1 MGYLFKKV
9 IKVECALLQQVVEKN
24 GRHQE
29 KLTRNSLI
37 GAIGGVFNRVVDLK
51 ERAREYYF
59 AVILSQYRC
68 PKCHGPLYMS
78 GQSEC
83 SCLCGNT
90 FDPTLAFQKSACCG
104 ANLVRKTFHYACSC
118 CHKAVP
124 SRFLFDEKLF
134 DKVYFREMMQ
144 ESRRR
149 MKEKREEVRRFLAE
163 SRSGALPL
171 MEEPRLDSI
180 PGLIQ
185 DLNDFVQE
193 GSCEAEELF
202 FDTQSAFHMNDYHDH
217 IMSILSWESI
227 PFSDIAPL
235 IEDSHQDRIWRFIT
249 LVFMQNDHEVELT
262 QYGNDILVQKVYHE
276 TYN

>member
-1 MGYLFKKV
+1 MKYSLAFDDFAFVQDKMSANPLIRDIRGV
-9 IKVECALLQQVVEKN
+9 I
-24 GRHQE
+24 
-29 KLTRNSLI
+29 S
-37 GAIGGVFNRVVDLK
+37 RVADFK
-51 ERAREYYF
+51 ERARSFYF
-59 AVILSQYRC
+59 EVILSPYQC
-68 PKCHGPLYMS
+68 PECGGRLHMT

-83 SCLCGNT
+83 SCSCGNT
-90 FDPTLAFQKSACCG
+90 FDPTLAFQKSTCCG
-104 ANLVRKTFHYACSC
+104 SRLVRRTFHYACSC
-118 CHKAVP
+118 CRDIVP

-134 DKVYFREMMQ
+134 DKAYFREMMQ

-149 MKEKREEVRRFLAE
+149 TEEKREEVRRLLAK

-193 GSCEAEELF
+193 GSCNVGELF
-202 FDTQSAFHMNDYHDH
+202 FNTQSSFHMNDYHDH

-227 PFSDIAPL
+227 PFSGIVPL

-262 QYGNDILVQKVYHE
+262 QYGNDILVQRTYNE